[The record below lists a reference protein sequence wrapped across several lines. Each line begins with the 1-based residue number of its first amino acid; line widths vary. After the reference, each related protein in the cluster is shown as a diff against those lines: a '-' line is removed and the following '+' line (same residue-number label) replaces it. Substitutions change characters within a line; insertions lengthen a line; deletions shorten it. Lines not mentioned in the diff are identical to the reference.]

1 MNRRANW
8 QWIIGVIHDHDR
20 DLFVTKMRCKELPD
34 SNQGDFRCW
43 RAIDSS
49 CWYPWL
55 EDLFAFGLP
64 YQINSQLLVIWL
76 LLSTKL
82 CFHFTVWVVR
92 SRPHLNVFNFFLLHT
107 ATYVSYITEYE
118 PCTWHHVAQLVFY
131 LNLHNI
137 YGNKQLIV
145 LWCDFMDNIQHSCA
159 SRVHSLHATS
169 KYMQ

>member
-1 MNRRANW
+1 MTLTLDFQGQILKQPYLMNRRANW

-34 SNQGDFRCW
+34 SDQGDFRCW

-118 PCTWHHVAQLVFY
+118 PCTWHHVSQLVFY
-131 LNLHNI
+131 LNLHTYI
-137 YGNKQLIV
+137 WKQAT
-145 LWCDFMDNIQHSCA
+145 HSA
-159 SRVHSLHATS
+159 MVWFHGQYPT
-169 KYMQ
+169 